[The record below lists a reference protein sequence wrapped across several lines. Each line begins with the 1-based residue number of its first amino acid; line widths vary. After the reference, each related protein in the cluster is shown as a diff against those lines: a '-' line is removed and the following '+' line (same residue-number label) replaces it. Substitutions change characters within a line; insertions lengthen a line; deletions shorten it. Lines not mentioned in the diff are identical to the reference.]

1 MQFTNG
7 NDSFRRHFSADEFGI
22 LEASIAFTLIYFL
35 LVIVGLIWAKILFN
49 KMLLHITFKI
59 FLVSVAMEFVSFL
72 FLMSEYSQFSLSG
85 ISTPG
90 MITISNLIMFSGELR
105 NFFRS
110 NKKKLKKGILKNFR
124 CYCYSI
130 HFKIINFIDLK
141 NGIVFINLT
150 QTK

>member
-22 LEASIAFTLIYFL
+22 LEASIAFTLIYLL

-90 MITISNLIMFSGELR
+90 MITISNLIL
-105 NFFRS
+105 
-110 NKKKLKKGILKNFR
+110 
-124 CYCYSI
+124 
-130 HFKIINFIDLK
+130 FKFLY
-141 NGIVFINLT
+141 F
-150 QTK
+150 